1 MRRGQPVVAVIG
13 RPNVGKSTFF
23 NRVLGQRKAIV
34 QDTPG
39 VTRDRNFAPAEWDGR
54 KFYLV
59 DTGGLEPDGG
69 EFMAKAIRTQVLAAL
84 AEADVIVF
92 MVDGMTG
99 PHPGDHRVAELLRKT
114 ELPVILAVNKLDKH
128 PNEVAQHEFW
138 ELGLGEPLPVSSMV
152 GRGSGDLLDAIV
164 AKLPAVDSDEEDKG
178 IHIAVIGKPNVGKSS
193 FVNRLLGEDR
203 MVVSEVAGTTRDS
216 IDTPLKYHGHDL
228 VFVDTAGLRRQAKID
243 ESLEYYSML
252 RTELAIE
259 RADICLLL
267 IDGSEEAHVQDLRI
281 AGKAWKAG
289 CSLIIVVN
297 KWDLV
302 TKETNTA
309 VEYERALQKRVP
321 TLKWV
326 PTIFT
331 SALTGQ
337 RVHKVLDMIVE
348 VAEQRNRRIPTREV
362 NEVIR
367 ELVTRIHPPH
377 YRGMPIRIMYATQAA
392 TAPPTFVLFV
402 NHAKAVPEN
411 YMRYLQKGFRQAW
424 GFAGSPLKLRLKGR
438 REKEAEQ
445 HR

>member
-1 MRRGQPVVAVIG
+1 VRRGQPVVAVIG

-23 NRVLGQRKAIV
+23 NRVLGERKAIV

-39 VTRDRNFAPAEWDGR
+39 VTRDRNFAPAEWAGR
-54 KFYLV
+54 RFLLV
-59 DTGGLEPDGG
+59 DTGGLEPDTG
-69 EFMAKAIRTQVLAAL
+69 EFMAKAIRNQVTAAL
-84 AEADVIVF
+84 QEADVIVF
-92 MVDGMTG
+92 MVDGTAG
-99 PHPGDHRVAELLRKT
+99 PHPADHRVAEMLRKT
-114 ELPVILAVNKLDKH
+114 ELPVILAVNTLDRL

-164 AKLPAVDSDEEDKG
+164 AKLPASDMTEDDDA

-193 FVNRLLGEDR
+193 FINRLLGEDR

-216 IDTPLKYHGHDL
+216 IDTPMKYHGKDL
-228 VFVDTAGLRRQAKID
+228 VFVDTAGLRRQARID

-252 RTELAIE
+252 RTEIAIE

-302 TKETNTA
+302 AKETNTA
-309 VEYERALQKRVP
+309 IEYERALHKRVP

-337 RVHKVLDMIVE
+337 RVQKVLDVVLE
-348 VAEQRNRRIPTREV
+348 VAEQRNRRVATRVV
-362 NEVIR
+362 NEVVR
-367 ELVTRIHPPH
+367 ELVARTQPPH

-392 TAPPTFVLFV
+392 VAPPTFVLFV
-402 NHAKAVPEN
+402 NHPKAVPQN
-411 YMRYLQKGFRQAW
+411 YMRYLQKGFRNAW

-438 REKEAEQ
+438 REKEGDQ
-445 HR
+445 PR

>member
-1 MRRGQPVVAVIG
+1 VIG

-23 NRVLGQRKAIV
+23 NRVLGERRAIV
-34 QDTPG
+34 EDTPG
-39 VTRDRNFAPAEWDGR
+39 VTRDRNFASAQWASR

-59 DTGGLEPDGG
+59 DTGGIEPDHG
-69 EFMAKAIRTQVLAAL
+69 EFMAKAIRNQVMAAL

-92 MVDGMTG
+92 MVDGPAG
-99 PHPGDHRVAELLRKT
+99 PHPADHRVAEMLRKT
-114 ELPVILAVNKLDKH
+114 QLPVILAVNKLDKL
-128 PNEVAQHEFW
+128 PNEVAQHDFW

-164 AKLPAVDSDEEDKG
+164 AKLPAADDVEDDKA
-178 IHIAVIGKPNVGKSS
+178 IHVAVIGKPNVGKSS
-193 FVNRLLGEDR
+193 FVNKLLGEDR
-203 MVVSEVAGTTRDS
+203 MVVSDVAGTTRDS
-216 IDTPLKYHGHDL
+216 IDTPMKYHGNDI
-228 VFVDTAGLRRQAKID
+228 VFVDTAGLRRQARID
-243 ESLEYYSML
+243 ETLEYYSML
-252 RTELAIE
+252 RTEIAIE

-267 IDGSEEAHVQDLRI
+267 IDGSEEAAVQDLRI

-302 TKETNTA
+302 EKQTNTA
-309 VEYERALQKRVP
+309 AEYEKALQKRVP
-321 TLKWV
+321 QLQWV

-337 RVHKVLDMIVE
+337 RVHKVLDMILE
-348 VAEQRNRRIPTREV
+348 VAEQRRRRIPTREV
-362 NEVIR
+362 NEVVR
-367 ELVTRIHPPH
+367 ELVSRIQPPH

-411 YMRYLQKGFRQAW
+411 YMRYLQKGFRNAW

-438 REKEAEQ
+438 REKEAEST
-445 HR
+445 R